1 MFLNKSYYEKLSFFL
16 ICGLLL
22 FSCSKDTESDES
34 QAQSEKP
41 KFRVVPTT
49 FYFGKE
55 GGTAPF
61 SCLYT
66 AGKFE
71 RCYFVEHLT
80 WDGFKFT
87 PNEWTG
93 RNQNLIVKC
102 PPLPDYWHGRH
113 GVCGAIYVDYKV
125 PDERIITEH
134 ICYLYVHKE

>member
-1 MFLNKSYYEKLSFFL
+1 MKKLSFLL

-22 FSCSKDTESDES
+22 FSCSNDAESDES
-34 QAQSEKP
+34 QAQFEIP
-41 KFRVVPTT
+41 KFLVVPTT

-61 SCLYT
+61 SCLCT

-80 WDGFKFT
+80 SEGFTFN
-87 PNEWTG
+87 PNAWTEQ
-93 RNQNLIVKC
+93 NQNLIVKC

-113 GVCGAIYVDYKV
+113 GVCGAIYADYKASNGQ
-125 PDERIITEH
+125 IITKH
-134 ICYLYVHKE
+134 ICYLYVHQE